1 MTIVLTGG
9 GSGGHITPI
18 LAVAAEIKHL
28 RPEVKLVYI
37 GQAGDSLGDIPAN
50 DPNIDESFY
59 VRAGKFRR
67 YHGEGFKQLLDFPTM
82 YMNLRDIIFVFIGIF
97 QSRKLIKQIK
107 PNVVF
112 SRGGY
117 VSVPVSLGAKLNR
130 VPYITH
136 DSDPIPSLAN
146 RLIAPWAAQHFV
158 ALPKDIY
165 AYPQEKTV
173 TTGIPLSKNF
183 VSITDKVKQEYRKKL
198 SIGHDAK
205 MIFIIGG
212 GLGAQSLN
220 EAVAD
225 VMPNLMAEFKDLRV
239 VHLVGRNKD
248 KEVKADYSDGL
259 KPEQLDKVEVLD
271 YSDQVYLYSGA
282 ADLVITRAGATN
294 LAEFAIQGKACIIV
308 PSTVLTGGH
317 QLKNAKILEENDAA
331 VVLNDISLAKDP
343 TRLGAEISRLL
354 NDKNSR
360 DSLQKA
366 IKEFARPN
374 STEDIAKRILDIAK

>member
-1 MTIVLTGG
+1 M
-9 GSGGHITPI
+9 
-18 LAVAAEIKHL
+18 
-28 RPEVKLVYI
+28 KLVYI